1 MAPILR
7 KADVLEAEVGEEFII
22 LNPDSLVYYEFN
34 EVGQRIWQLL
44 ADGPRPVSE
53 ITERLLS
60 EFDVEPERC
69 RGAVEAFIA
78 NGTDK
83 GLLVLEDA

>member
-1 MAPILR
+1 MVLTLR
-7 KADVLEAEVGEEFII
+7 KADVLEAEVGSEFVI
-22 LNPDSLVYYEFN
+22 LNPDTLVYYEFN
-34 EVGQRIWQLL
+34 DVGQRIWQLL

-69 RGAVEAFIA
+69 RGAVEAFIT

-83 GLLVLEDA
+83 GLLVLEEA